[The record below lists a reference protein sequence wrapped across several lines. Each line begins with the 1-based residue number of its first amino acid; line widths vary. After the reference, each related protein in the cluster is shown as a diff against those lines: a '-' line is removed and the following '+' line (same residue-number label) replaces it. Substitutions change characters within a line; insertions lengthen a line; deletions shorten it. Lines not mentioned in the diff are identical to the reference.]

1 MAERSTL
8 YRLIEAKLAP
18 VTFEDFIATRRPQK
32 GWQAIC
38 DEIEEST
45 GEHVGREVLRRWFA
59 GRISYEV
66 KVDAG
71 RVA

>member
-1 MAERSTL
+1 MAERSAL

-18 VTFEDFIATRRPQK
+18 VTFEDFIATRRPQRA
-32 GWQAIC
+32 WQSIV

-45 GEHVGREVLRRWFA
+45 GVHVGREVLRRWFA
-59 GRISYEV
+59 GRISYQV
-66 KVDAG
+66 KVDAE